1 MCHADTNSHPTVECH
16 DESHVG
22 RTDPRVISAFWA
34 TGLER
39 NAADLVEDQEK
50 DESSHAYVRIIYCP
64 SICVTPGSKT
74 FEKTSMDF
82 SSKRFK
88 QGKIQKR
95 KTKCSAGHC
104 TIQNITKQVCKCSR
118 TFVAR
123 ETLASQKAATICAP
137 KRASSKLL

>member
-1 MCHADTNSHPTVECH
+1 MKAPPPVEIVQRCLALPVAAAC
-16 DESHVG
+16 ERQPPG
-22 RTDPRVISAFWA
+22 MRVEIDGICATSA
-34 TGLER
+34 LNR
-39 NAADLVEDQEK
+39 
-50 DESSHAYVRIIYCP
+50 CP
-64 SICVTPGSKT
+64 
-74 FEKTSMDF
+74 TSMDF